1 MDKTELSKITENF
14 LHELQQARAGH
25 QTSLAFIKHQISGRP
40 LVESDELFQVLIIG
54 GTMCI
59 NALLRKTSDN
69 FIIVQQKKLKQPGFN
84 TAAIF
89 LDFLNSQLYPNVKVL
104 GLNFAFPLNPITRDG
119 RLDGL
124 LVAGTKEHTFAGLVG
139 KTVGETIE
147 VFMKKKGNRKVKIS
161 CANDTI
167 CLLLSGLTQTH
178 WQGLAAGIVGTGLN
192 FAIFL
197 DEHTL
202 VNLESANFNK
212 FAISETGNRIDSES
226 NKPGTALFEKEISGA
241 YLFQHFNLMTGGKIS
256 STEELNKIAKGKS
269 NYAGIAQQLFNRS
282 AMLVS
287 CQIAGI
293 TKFYKK
299 NMTFVMEG
307 SLFWKGWKYRETI
320 TKRVAQLIPE
330 HQVNFVEI
338 ENSGILGAA
347 KLVA

>member
-1 MDKTELSKITENF
+1 MNLDIVTSSFLKELRLGK
-14 LHELQQARAGH
+14 AGKPD
-25 QTSLAFIKHQISGRP
+25 SLRFIRHQISSSP
-40 LVESDELFQVLIIG
+40 TVQPNELFQVLTIG
-54 GTMCI
+54 GTMCK
-59 NALLRKTSDN
+59 NTLLRKTSDN
-69 FIIVQQKKLKQPGFN
+69 FIIVQQTKLKQPGFN

-89 LDFLNSQLYPNVKVL
+89 LDFLNSQLHPNVKVL
-104 GLNFAFPLNPITRDG
+104 GLNFAFPLNPTTRDG

-147 VFMKKKGNRKVKIS
+147 VFMKKKNNRKVKIS

-202 VNLESANFNK
+202 VNLEAANFNK
-212 FAISETGNRIDSES
+212 FTVSETGKWIDLASK
-226 NKPGTALFEKEISGA
+226 KPGAALFEKEISGA
-241 YLFQHFNLMTGGKIS
+241 YLFQHFNLLTGLKIN
-256 STEELNKIAKGKS
+256 STEELHKIAEGKS
-269 NYAGIAQQLFNRS
+269 NYAGIAQRLFNRS

-293 TKFYKK
+293 TKFYK
-299 NMTFVMEG
+299 NNITFVMEG
-307 SLFWKGWKYRETI
+307 SLFWKGWKHRETV
-320 TKRVAQLIPE
+320 TKHVAQLIPE
-330 HQVNFVEI
+330 YQVNFVEI